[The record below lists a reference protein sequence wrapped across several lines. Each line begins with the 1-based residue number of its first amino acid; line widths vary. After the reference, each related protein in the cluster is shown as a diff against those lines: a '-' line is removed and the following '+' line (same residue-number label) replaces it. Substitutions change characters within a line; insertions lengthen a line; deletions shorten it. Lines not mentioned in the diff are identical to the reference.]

1 MKVGARKHTTA
12 AAGTE
17 VLCTKRTSTAT
28 KVLLPIRLLLLS
40 LRTSKPSKYVRHFIF
55 TLARSSTTSVLQVMH
70 HIFLR
75 IGLLRHFMKVELR

>member
-12 AAGTE
+12 AAGTK
-17 VLCTKRTSTAT
+17 VSTKRTSTAT

-55 TLARSSTTSVLQVMH
+55 VLGPPLLQCSTGHASH
-70 HIFLR
+70 FLR
-75 IGLLRHFMKVELR
+75 NGLLRHFMKVE

>member
-55 TLARSSTTSVLQVMH
+55 VLGPPLLQCSTGHASH
-70 HIFLR
+70 FL
-75 IGLLRHFMKVELR
+75 KKWAP